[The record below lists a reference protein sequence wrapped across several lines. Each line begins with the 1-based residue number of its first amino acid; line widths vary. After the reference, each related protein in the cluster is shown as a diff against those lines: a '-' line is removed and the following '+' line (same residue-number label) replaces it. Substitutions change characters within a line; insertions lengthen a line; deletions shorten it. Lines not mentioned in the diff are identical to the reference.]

1 MNIRLETLIIEAT
14 RKAFDVANA
23 KLGRAYPYPQILFDL
38 RGTCAG
44 QAFPTLNK
52 IRYNLQIAEKNEMA
66 FFADTIF
73 HEVSH
78 IIAPLYYHCR
88 CGHNREW
95 RSIMRNVFGVEPTR
109 CHNMNTEGCRAR
121 RTKSHIYACVCG
133 KELKV
138 GTHLHNII
146 QRNGHV
152 IHKTCKLTISRAWY
166 KRTEIQA

>member
-14 RKAFDVANA
+14 RRAFDVANA
-23 KLGRAYPYPQILFDL
+23 KLGRNYPYPQIVFDL

-52 IRYNLQIAEKNEMA
+52 IRYNIQIAEKNEKEFLERTTA
-66 FFADTIF
+66 
-73 HEVSH
+73 HEASH
-78 IIAPLYYHCR
+78 CIAPLYFHCR
-88 CGHNREW
+88 TGHNREW
-95 RSIMRNVFGVEPTR
+95 RYIMETVLGVTASR
-109 CHNMNTEGCRAR
+109 CHSYNVEGCRAR
-121 RTKSHIYACVCG
+121 RTKSHVYACVCG

-152 IHKTCKLTISRAWY
+152 IHKTCRLTISRAWY